1 MAYRITGACLGCGGC
16 KVVCPAEAISGLP
29 EQMHVIDPGR
39 CFECGVCAR
48 SCPHKAI
55 VDSAGQPYVSKIIR
69 QDVRGR

>member
-1 MAYRITGACLGCGGC
+1 MSYRITSACLGCGGC

-29 EQMHVIDPGR
+29 DQMHAIDPGK

-48 SCPHKAI
+48 SCSQKAI
-55 VDSAGQPYVSKIIR
+55 VDPAGRPYVSKIIR